1 MPTDPPRLLV
11 VGCNH
16 QRTPLEVRERMAL
29 DAAGVRRLQ
38 ERLKAH
44 AHTRE
49 VAVLNT
55 CNRLEIF
62 AVTTSG
68 TWQEEVA
75 AALQEINGFP
85 LAEFLRHA
93 YAHEN
98 LEAVRHAFLVAA
110 GLDSQM
116 VGETQI
122 LGQMKSSYA
131 QAIQEQTIGPVLH
144 RFFQKSFQAAK
155 WARTETKIG
164 AGQVSLGN
172 VAVELATRIFGRLT
186 VSRTLVVGSG
196 KVGREVA
203 KALRSRGVACMS
215 IASRTHERAE
225 RLAREVDG
233 LLIPYHTWQETLPYI
248 DIGVFATSA
257 PGFLLE
263 REALARLLERRPR
276 RPLFLIDLAV
286 PRDID
291 PAAAELPNLFLYN
304 LEDLAAI
311 ANENLA
317 SRRLE
322 VDACREALLE
332 RAQQTWEHLRLGA

>member
-1 MPTDPPRLLV
+1 MPTEPPRLVV

-16 QRTPLEVRERMAL
+16 QRTPLEIRERMAL
-29 DAAGVRRLQ
+29 GTAGVRRLQ
-38 ERLKAH
+38 EQLKAQVH
-44 AHTRE
+44 ASE
-49 VAVLNT
+49 VAVLST
-55 CNRLEIF
+55 CNRLEIY
-62 AVTTSG
+62 AVTRSG
-68 TWQEEVA
+68 AWKREVA
-75 AALQEINGFP
+75 TALHRVNGFP
-85 LAEFLRHA
+85 VDEFMTHA

-98 LEAVRHAFLVAA
+98 LDSVRHAFLVAA

-122 LGQMKSSYA
+122 LGQMKSAYA
-131 QAIQEQTIGPVLH
+131 EATQDQSIGPVLH

-164 AGQVSLGN
+164 SGQVSLGN

-186 VSRTLVVGSG
+186 VSRTLVIGSG
-196 KVGREVA
+196 EVGREVA

-233 LLIPYHTWQETLPYI
+233 LLIPYRNWEETLPYV

-257 PGFLLE
+257 PGFLLD
-263 REALARLLERRPR
+263 REAIARALERRLR

-291 PAAAELPNLFLYN
+291 PAAAELPNLYLYN
-304 LEDLAAI
+304 LEDLAKI
-311 ANENLA
+311 ANENL
-317 SRRLE
+317 SNRQLE
-322 VDACREALLE
+322 VEACRKALAE
-332 RAQQTWEHLRLGA
+332 RARHTWQHLRLES